1 VRTWLRT
8 GRLLAGIGWEI
19 GPAVFLLYVAVSAIA
34 FAGPL
39 LLALGL
45 RPLVD
50 GVAYHRTPA
59 VVAGTTLTA
68 LALLLSVLAPVGY
81 RWSTIRMRERS
92 IMAMQRRLLDLA
104 TGAPG
109 LEHFERPE
117 FRDRLE
123 VLKSGAQDL
132 AMGVTLVFIG
142 PLVLAQFV
150 VTAVLLGRLQPV
162 LLLVPLVALPAT
174 WLARRAENL
183 RQKAELRTAEDRR
196 AAQHLFTLSSAA
208 ASGKELRVYGLG
220 SELLD
225 RHRRT
230 SLRVHRGM
238 EAGLFGWVAA
248 NACSWL
254 IFCLAYLG
262 AILLV
267 LRQAAAGR
275 ATPGDV
281 ALTLAL
287 ATAVVT
293 AAGRISELA
302 GSTLR
307 VRTAADHYHWL
318 HERNPPPRPDA
329 APPPARLAYGIE
341 LDRVTFGY
349 AESEHPALSDVSVRL
364 PAGAVVAVVGENGAG
379 KTTLVKLLSGMYRPT
394 GGRILVDGTDLS
406 TMDIEAYRQRLAA
419 GFQDYARFEL
429 AAGEAVG
436 IGDVPRMADAGAVRD
451 ALARAN
457 AGFVG
462 GLPDGPETQLGPAW
476 PGGVDLSGGEWQK
489 LALARGFMRTDPFL
503 VMLDEPTAALDPP
516 TEHMLFDQVAA
527 DARRGRADGRITV
540 LISHRFSTVRMA
552 DLIVVLDRGR
562 VVEQGTHD
570 ELVGAGGLYAELYGL
585 QAHAYR

>member
-1 VRTWLRT
+1 VKTWLRT

-19 GPAVFLLYVAVSAIA
+19 GATVFLLYVGVSAIA
-34 FAGPL
+34 FASPL

-50 GVAYHRTPA
+50 GVTYHRTTA

-109 LEHFERPE
+109 LAHFERPD
-117 FRDRLE
+117 FWDRLQ

-150 VTAVLLGRLQPV
+150 VTAVLLGRLQPL

-174 WLARRAENL
+174 WLSRRAENL
-183 RQKAELRTAEDRR
+183 RQKAELRAAEDRR

-208 ASGKELRVYGLG
+208 ASAKELRVYGLV
-220 SELLD
+220 SVLLD

-230 SLRVHRGM
+230 SRQVHRAM

-248 NACSWL
+248 NAGSWL
-254 IFCLAYLG
+254 LFCLAYVG
-262 AILLV
+262 AILVV
-267 LRQAAAGR
+267 LRQAAAGH

-293 AAGRISELA
+293 AASRISELA
-302 GSTLR
+302 GSALR

-318 HERNPPPRPDA
+318 QEQNTPPGPRTV
-329 APPPARLAYGIE
+329 PPPARLTRGIE
-341 LDRVTFGY
+341 IDRVTFGY
-349 AESEHPALSDVSVRL
+349 AGGDHPAMSDVSVHL
-364 PAGAVVAVVGENGAG
+364 PAGAVVAIVGENGAG
-379 KTTLVKLLSGMYRPT
+379 KTTLVKLVSGMYAPT
-394 GGRILVDGTDLS
+394 AGRILVDGVDLS
-406 TMDIEAYRQRLAA
+406 TIDTEAYRQRLAA

-429 AAGEAVG
+429 MAGEAVSV
-436 IGDVPRMADAGAVRD
+436 GDVPRMADAGAVHA
-451 ALARAN
+451 ALAKAN
-457 AGFVG
+457 AGFVEE
-462 GLPDGPETQLGPAW
+462 LPDGLATQLGPAW

-489 LALARGFMRTDPFL
+489 LALGRAFMRTDPFL
-503 VMLDEPTAALDPP
+503 VILDEPTAALDPP
-516 TEHMLFDQVAA
+516 TEHMLFEQVAT
-527 DARRGRADGRITV
+527 DARSGRTDGRITV

-562 VVEQGTHD
+562 LVEQGTHD
-570 ELVGAGGLYAELYGL
+570 ELVGRGGLYAELYGL